1 MSRSPRQAW
10 GGSLACPCELC
21 LGQVRGA
28 PAPRPWPAGLP
39 STRPGRAGD
48 PVGRLPLSGH
58 GRGPHTYRPALGP
71 ALSPTLPPG
80 WTRGGG
86 HSAVQG
92 HGRWWRNGRPPW
104 DVDPAPRAPAGRSG
118 ARPAVGV
125 KGHDPPSTP
134 SSSAPAGTLAVGVGG
149 GTGKLDFLN
158 GIKKTASRSWALGL
172 SAWSPVCHRWGLGR
186 GAQHTDAGPSAA
198 RASGRP
204 HLAAGPSGRGR
215 APLPELQWLHR
226 PRGSWVGD
234 EEPGTVPGTQGAL
247 PTRPGQGSAGQAD
260 VIGLRQGRGHSG
272 WGAQAPRPGGHGRV
286 NHGSESGGCTTTN
299 TVPAQVPP
307 EGAPPHPR
315 DQGTLPRPGTVR
327 GGRRSGPP
335 RTRQQG
341 ICG

>member
-28 PAPRPWPAGLP
+28 PAPRPRPAGLP

-80 WTRGGG
+80 WTQGGG

-92 HGRWWRNGRPPW
+92 HGRWWRNGGPPW

-134 SSSAPAGTLAVGVGG
+134 SSSAPEGTLAVGVGG

-198 RASGRP
+198 RASGCP
-204 HLAAGPSGRGR
+204 LLAAGPSGRGR

-234 EEPGTVPGTQGAL
+234 EEPGTVPGTRAL
-247 PTRPGQGSAGQAD
+247 CPRGPVRGLLARRTLSVSAKAGGTPAG
-260 VIGLRQGRGHSG
+260 V
-272 WGAQAPRPGGHGRV
+272 PRPPGPV
-286 NHGSESGGCTTTN
+286 
-299 TVPAQVPP
+299 
-307 EGAPPHPR
+307 
-315 DQGTLPRPGTVR
+315 GTGE
-327 GGRRSGPP
+327 
-335 RTRQQG
+335 
-341 ICG
+341 